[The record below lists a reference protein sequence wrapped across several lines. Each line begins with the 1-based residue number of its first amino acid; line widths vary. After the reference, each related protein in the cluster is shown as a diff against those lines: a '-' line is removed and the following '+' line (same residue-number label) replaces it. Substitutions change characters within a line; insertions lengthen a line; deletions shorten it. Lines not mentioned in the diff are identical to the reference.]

1 MNKIEK
7 AIYDVKL
14 HIADKQRQ
22 LEILRAQ
29 LTTLEA
35 ELATLEAIQE
45 DDSIPNETKTIG
57 TMKEQETIE
66 ETAEIFYSEQS
77 KAYEDATEPMFDN
90 SRYLVA
96 GFIDGAKWQQ
106 EQYYKETFKQQEQ

>member
-1 MNKIEK
+1 MNKIER

-29 LTTLEA
+29 LITLEA
-35 ELATLEAIQE
+35 ELATLEGIQE
-45 DDSIPNETKTIG
+45 DDSIPNETKTI
-57 TMKEQETIE
+57 ETIE

-77 KAYEDATEPMFDN
+77 KSYEDATEPMFDN

-106 EQYYKETFKQQEQ
+106 EQYYNETFKQQEQ